1 MHSHTNIGCPAR
13 QRNRIIRSCY
23 LICYRKPLDLETA
36 QGPARDAQEAGTP
49 VGCRKCCV
57 LTADMLYMWFEL
69 ADLSKSI
76 MILAG
81 SFVDQRLRH
90 SSFHLFA

>member
-1 MHSHTNIGCPAR
+1 M
-13 QRNRIIRSCY
+13 
-23 LICYRKPLDLETA
+23 
-36 QGPARDAQEAGTP
+36 
-49 VGCRKCCV
+49 GCRKCCV